1 MEYSKLSVKELRSI
15 MEQKKMKGYSKCRKD
30 ELIAILAKMEDMEK
44 EDSDTESVQDETEET
59 SLEEVSSEVLE
70 IPSLPEF
77 VKENMSVEIS
87 KIPEVSA
94 EQVINI
100 PKVYD
105 KIEFPKDPVLLMQQF
120 KTTLNIAP
128 EKKMEVLKTIAQYKT
143 DEKVRERQS
152 IQNEIEKVRQE
163 YKIEDNKLKE
173 ELLKTKEELKEV
185 RESFI
190 MSLLIIMHNFSFLPL
205 EKIPIFKNK
214 K

>member
-30 ELIAILAKMEDMEK
+30 ELISILAKMEDMEK
-44 EDSDTESVQDETEET
+44 EDSDTESIQDGNEET
-59 SLEEVSSEVLE
+59 SLEEFSSDEVLQ

-77 VKENMSVEIS
+77 IKENMSVEIS
-87 KIPEVSA
+87 KVPEQETKV
-94 EQVINI
+94 I

-105 KIEFPKDPVLLMQQF
+105 QIEFPKDPVLLMQQF
-120 KTTLNIAP
+120 KTTLNISP
-128 EKKMEVLKTIAQYKT
+128 DKKMEVLKTIAQYKT
-143 DEKVRERQS
+143 DEKVRERNN

-163 YKIEDNKLKE
+163 YKQEDNKLKE

>member
-30 ELIAILAKMEDMEK
+30 ELINILAKMEDMEK
-44 EDSDTESVQDETEET
+44 EEPEEI
-59 SLEEVSSEVLE
+59 EEEIEENDILE
-70 IPSLPEF
+70 IPNLPE
-77 VKENMSVEIS
+77 SIQIT
-87 KIPEVSA
+87 KIEPVQTVS
-94 EQVINI
+94 NI
-100 PKVYD
+100 PIPPKVYD
-105 KIEFPKDPVLLMQQF
+105 QIEFPKDPVLLMQQF
-120 KTTLNIAP
+120 KTSLNIAP
-128 EKKMEVLKTIAQYKT
+128 DKKMEVLKTIAQYKT

-163 YKIEDNKLKE
+163 YKQEDNKLKE

>member
-1 MEYSKLSVKELRSI
+1 
-15 MEQKKMKGYSKCRKD
+15 MEQKKIKGYSKCRKD

-44 EDSDTESVQDETEET
+44 EDPEDDNEEDFEEEIEDSV
-59 SLEEVSSEVLE
+59 LN
-70 IPSLPEF
+70 IPELPEF
-77 VKENMSVEIS
+77 VKENSIVEI
-87 KIPEVSA
+87 KKVDTTTQI
-94 EQVINI
+94 QQ

-105 KIEFPKDPVLLMQQF
+105 QIEFPKDPILLMQQF

-128 EKKMEVLKTIAQYKT
+128 EKKMEVLKTIAQYKA
-143 DEKVRERQS
+143 DEKIRERQT

-163 YKIEDNKLKE
+163 YKQEDNKLKE
-173 ELLKTKEELKEV
+173 ELIKTKEELKEI

-205 EKIPIFKNK
+205 EKLPIFKNK